1 MNVNNFNFRVED
13 NGEVIISSDR
23 TRLTIRPDGTV
34 VIASSDP
41 VQLAGQTLSR
51 LHAIA
56 DRMQHASIPDVVEAL
71 AKRSK

>member
-1 MNVNNFNFRVED
+1 MNNFNFRVED
-13 NGEVIISSDR
+13 NGEVIISNDR

-51 LHAIA
+51 LHAFI
-56 DRMQHASIPDVVEAL
+56 DQMHGSSVDDVLAAL